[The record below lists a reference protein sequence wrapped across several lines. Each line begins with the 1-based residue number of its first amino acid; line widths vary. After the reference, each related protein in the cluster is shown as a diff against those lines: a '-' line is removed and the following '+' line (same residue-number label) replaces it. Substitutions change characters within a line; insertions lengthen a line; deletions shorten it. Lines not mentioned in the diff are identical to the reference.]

1 MDLVVVNYSCCHY
14 ERLTHRFLVHLSDN
28 LVLRGVN
35 LYGEKQWVL
44 IADRFLPDRSI
55 NIISQRYSKLCV
67 MLYKANGIWIDNSGN
82 LKKPP
87 KLECVEDIDDEK
99 VLLISKPRAPHIL
112 NVHRW
117 SLEEDLALMRA
128 VPLMGH
134 MWVSRM
140 GFFLV
145 NNGCRNLTIL

>member
-1 MDLVVVNYSCCHY
+1 MDLLVVSYCSFHY
-14 ERLTHRFLVHLSDN
+14 ERLTYRFPVRLSDN

-67 MLYKANGIWIDNSGN
+67 MLYKANGIWIDSSGN

-87 KLECVEDIDDEK
+87 RLESVEDIDDEK
-99 VLLISKPRAPHIL
+99 VLLVHKPRAPHIL

-134 MWVSRM
+134 MWVRSLA
-140 GFFLV
+140 G
-145 NNGCRNLTIL
+145 